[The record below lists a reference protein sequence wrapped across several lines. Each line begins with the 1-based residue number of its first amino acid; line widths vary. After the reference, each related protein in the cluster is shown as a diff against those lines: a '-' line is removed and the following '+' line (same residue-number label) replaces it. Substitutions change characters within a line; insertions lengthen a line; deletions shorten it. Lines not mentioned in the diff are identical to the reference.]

1 MYDFF
6 LVASTAKYFIP
17 TLKYFI
23 PMPKY
28 FIPMPKRTVLA
39 NISSDG
45 LSVASKT

>member
-6 LVASTAKYFIP
+6 LVASTA
-17 TLKYFI
+17 KYFI